1 MDEVQKWGGRGGLFR
16 FFPQPLLLL
25 SHSPLP
31 APVLLLTKALGKR
44 NIVKKA
50 FKITIAIIIT
60 ITFISSRSVIGGGGG
75 GWYSRMCIKSR
86 GGLGGDRANDEEIPF
101 EVVGGWRC
109 PAPPSWGQALLC
121 QYKYYSTASAI
132 S

>member
-1 MDEVQKWGGRGGLFR
+1 L
-16 FFPQPLLLL
+16 PQPLLLL

-60 ITFISSRSVIGGGGG
+60 ITVTI
-75 GWYSRMCIKSR
+75 
-86 GGLGGDRANDEEIPF
+86 
-101 EVVGGWRC
+101 
-109 PAPPSWGQALLC
+109 
-121 QYKYYSTASAI
+121 AI
-132 S
+132 IIAIAITICDT